1 MLSLVRYQVMDLGQ
15 VSIVS
20 EPRPPVALEFSVCL
34 SGTKKHREQ
43 QQRVAETAVS
53 VILLC
58 LPIVTSMTSVAQA
71 WCPACP
77 FCEVYT

>member
-1 MLSLVRYQVMDLGQ
+1 MRSLEPHLSL
-15 VSIVS
+15 SIS
-20 EPRPPVALEFSVCL
+20 PL
-34 SGTKKHREQ
+34 GTKKRREQ